1 MTARIFAKKLISLVE
16 RFGPLSAPFFERRYS
31 FLSLTEIRWAT
42 NSGAHSCIFRE
53 HCIYFSL
60 GLSATWWRLDPISVS
75 FQRSIQSTIEIY
87 CQGHSSS
94 LFFCCK
100 PVVWMYIPSFR
111 ARSSSCLD
119 PSASERPLPHSR
131 KVFGIFQGLARSSFS
146 FRVIE
151 CFMGL
156 SYFCWGVN
164 LIALG
169 ERYSTD
175 SSLIF
180 PFLGSIAQSFSF
192 VWIPCRVCRTGI
204 AWKGGRVC

>member
-1 MTARIFAKKLISLVE
+1 MTARIFAEKLISSVE
-16 RFGPLSAPFFERRYS
+16 RFWLLSAPFFERRYS
-31 FLSLTEIRWAT
+31 FLSFPEKRWAT
-42 NSGAHSCIFRE
+42 NWGAHSCIFRE

-75 FQRSIQSTIEIY
+75 LQRSIQSTIEIC
-87 CQGHSSS
+87 CQGRSSS

-100 PVVWMYIPSFR
+100 PLVRMYIPSFR
-111 ARSSSCLD
+111 AGSSTCLAL
-119 PSASERPLPHSR
+119 SAFERPLPHSR

-156 SYFCWGVN
+156 NYFCWGVN

-175 SSLIF
+175 SSLLF
-180 PFLGSIAQSFSF
+180 PFLGSIAESFSF
-192 VWIPCRVCRTGI
+192 VWIPCRVCRTGL